1 MKSISLAFTVFIL
14 LLATSCNN
22 NKTSTEAV
30 KAPDTVATPEAP
42 PPPPPAPPAPADVVL
57 VWHKVANYDKW
68 LPGYEA
74 HDSAR
79 LANGLHNY
87 VIGRDLS
94 DPNMVL
100 VALKMDDLEKA
111 KAFGNSPSSQEAMKK
126 AGVIGK
132 PSVSMVDIQFLDTTT
147 NNQTTRVM
155 VTHKVKDYDA
165 WKAAFD
171 SHKQARMDAGLT
183 DRAVGRGFDDKN
195 MVTVVLAVSDVK
207 KAKAFFGSKET
218 KERMASAGME
228 GAPTVHYYTVAK
240 AW

>member
-1 MKSISLAFTVFIL
+1 MKSISLAFTAFIL

-22 NKTSTEAV
+22 NKTTTDEV
-30 KAPDTVATPEAP
+30 KAADTVATPEVP
-42 PPPPPAPPAPADVVL
+42 PPPPPAPPAPADVML
-57 VWHKVANYDKW
+57 VWHKVGNFDKW
-68 LPGYEA
+68 LPSYEG
-74 HDSAR
+74 HDSIR

-94 DPNMVL
+94 DPNLVL
-100 VALKMDDLEKA
+100 VALKMDDLDKA
-111 KAFGNSPSSQEAMKK
+111 KSFSNSTTLQEAMKK
-126 AGVIGK
+126 SGVVGK
-132 PSVSMVDIQFLDTTT
+132 PSVNLVDIQFLDTTT

-195 MVTVVLAVSDVK
+195 TVTVVCAVSDVK
-207 KAKAFFGSKET
+207 KAKAFFSSKET
-218 KERMASAGME
+218 KDKMASAGVE